1 MDLQDKALI
10 VWCLVCL
17 AVSYALGWP
26 GAGA

>member
-1 MDLQDKALI
+1 MNLQDNALT